1 MHALVCVYNHTG
13 IGYLQ
18 LTLPA
23 AHANAGVY
31 ITRVC
36 FSFIWTIVSP
46 SINPIAYILLLLQI
60 MIEVGKGFSYSTI
73 VLSTGPL
80 LRLWV
85 APRLTDYHT
94 LSLGPQPGLQCPPK
108 VSHRTTVTLPSRIS
122 QPKFTLLLCRV

>member
-1 MHALVCVYNHTG
+1 MRLYACTIIRGSAIFSGPCLLRMRTQVF
-13 IGYLQ
+13 
-18 LTLPA
+18 TLPECA
-23 AHANAGVY
+23 SLSFGQLFLPPSTPLH
-31 ITRVC
+31 I
-36 FSFIWTIVSP
+36 FSS
-46 SINPIAYILLLLQI
+46 YCKI
-60 MIEVGKGFSYSTI
+60 MNEVGKGFSYSTI

-94 LSLGPQPGLQCPPK
+94 LSPHPQHGLQCPPK